1 MIVRKKPFGSKES
14 PKDDAP
20 PLASTAN
27 GYRDIGQL
35 LLEAYRTMGPGLSS
49 KFMLMDAHGLSLP
62 IGVELFRDPTLL
74 RRASLILV
82 QIEQS
87 LFENEPVAT
96 VVSLL
101 EKFFNASTYLIGNN
115 ELFLA
120 MHLNVSVAEIATP
133 GAAER
138 LAQALSTYVHRER
151 ALQLHL
157 APVNRIAPAKDIIS
171 PNLIVVRGH
180 PRLETVLKSL
190 PVDLPSIRGDRSPPF
205 EFSGRI
211 NMIGSTDCWLGCLAS
226 SENAALSKLRR
237 MKGSLSL
244 ALPPKESMLFSGD
257 LPLRGKITI
266 RSDGEMTFNPS
277 PLFPTLLNPQTLCN
291 SMLTDLQDLIGDG
304 ILTGDLR
311 RRVNVALEFIATS
324 WISPPRTRFFNN
336 AIAFDALFGMKGQ
349 VGKSIIA
356 GVTKHAAAIPKVSK
370 RIALLLTMRNA
381 MLHGEVATIEEMP
394 QYRIYYEEFDVDPIS
409 DQQAILRV
417 CCFSLLGRPPAV
429 N

>member
-1 MIVRKKPFGSKES
+1 MIVRKKPFGSEEL
-14 PKDDAP
+14 PKDHASS
-20 PLASTAN
+20 LASTASC
-27 GYRDIGQL
+27 YRDIGQL
-35 LLEAYRTMGPGLSS
+35 LLEAYRTMRPGLSS
-49 KFMLMDAHGLSLP
+49 RFMLMDANGRSLP
-62 IGVELFRDPTLL
+62 IGVELFRDLTLL

-101 EKFFNASTYLIGNN
+101 EKFFNASTYLIGND

-120 MHLNVSVAEIATP
+120 MQRNVRVAEIAAP

-157 APVNRIAPAKDIIS
+157 APVNRIAPEKDVIS
-171 PNLIVVRGH
+171 PNLIVVRSH

-211 NMIGSTDCWLGCLAS
+211 SMIGSSDCWLGCLAS

-237 MKGSLSL
+237 IEGALSL

-257 LPLRGKITI
+257 LPLRGKMTI

-304 ILTGDLR
+304 IMTGDLR

-324 WISPPRTRFFNN
+324 WISPPRMRFFNN
-336 AIAFDALFGMKGQ
+336 AIAFDALFGMQGQ
-349 VGKSIIA
+349 VRKAIVD
-356 GVTKHAAAIPKVSK
+356 GVMEHAAAIPKVSK
-370 RIALLLTMRNA
+370 RIELLLKMRNA
-381 MLHGEVATIEEMP
+381 MLHGEVATIEETP
-394 QYRIYYEEFDVDPIS
+394 QYRLYYEEFDVDPIS
-409 DQQAILRV
+409 DQQTILRAS
-417 CCFSLLGRPPAV
+417 CFSLLGRPPTV